1 MGVAAVLG
9 VGGWVAV
16 LWVVGAAECEQRRA
30 WMASE
35 LVVVG
40 AGVAAGVVAVAE
52 EVGVVAAA
60 AGAAVAAQKG
70 GVEAA
75 KVVGVGTA
83 PSRKGVVVW
92 EAAPSAAA
100 VGTTA
105 SAWR

>member
-1 MGVAAVLG
+1 
-9 VGGWVAV
+9 
-16 LWVVGAAECEQRRA
+16 
-30 WMASE
+30 MASE

-40 AGVAAGVVAVAE
+40 AGVVAGVVAVAE
-52 EVGVVAAA
+52 EVVVVVVAA
-60 AGAAVAAQKG
+60 AGAAAAGQKG

>member
-1 MGVAAVLG
+1 
-9 VGGWVAV
+9 
-16 LWVVGAAECEQRRA
+16 VVGAAEYEQKRA

-35 LVVVG
+35 LVVVE
-40 AGVAAGVVAVAE
+40 AGVVAGVVAVAE
-52 EVGVVAAA
+52 EVGVAVAV
-60 AGAAVAAQKG
+60 AGAAAAAQKG

-75 KVVGVGTA
+75 KAVGVGTA